1 MALQARERPPGCR
14 HLQDWAW
21 RGRPQRVDDTGRLRG
36 AGVRPPRGQRGPE
49 AGPPLRPV
57 ARAALRG
64 SLGELK
70 APKATRGP
78 RVRASFPLPTLRGS
92 DSGRAVGPRVGGES
106 NTAGLRCPGASPAPA
121 PAPAAEPAA
130 RKPGAAPDEDT
141 ATQRHSGLAASP
153 SGVRALPSAEGQAR
167 LYWPG
172 LACAQL
178 SRLSLEPVYL
188 RGQPSHLVN
197 TLTDV

>member
-1 MALQARERPPGCR
+1 MAGPWGRAWAERATQPGCDVLARPQPQRR
-14 HLQDWAW
+14 HL
-21 RGRPQRVDDTGRLRG
+21 
-36 AGVRPPRGQRGPE
+36 PPSRQP
-49 AGPPLRPV
+49 
-57 ARAALRG
+57 G
-64 SLGELK
+64 SQ
-70 APKATRGP
+70 AP
-78 RVRASFPLPTLRGS
+78 
-92 DSGRAVGPRVGGES
+92 
-106 NTAGLRCPGASPAPA
+106 
-121 PAPAAEPAA
+121 
-130 RKPGAAPDEDT
+130 APDEDT